1 MPFSCSPSIPNV
13 FDVVSERPWEI
24 AVPPFQVAPRT
35 YYVSGQRW
43 VGSYL
48 IDTGDGCILVDIAL
62 PSHPNQIEI
71 MDRAGSYTD
80 EAQPYLDAG
89 VWAEFLAERVRQV
102 REAMGPKGSHR

>member
-1 MPFSCSPSIPNV
+1 MHGGVGVNTMNDEYYASSAYLTPALR
-13 FDVVSERPWEI
+13 ERFVED
-24 AVPPFQVAPRT
+24 AGRLARMH
-35 YYVSGQRW
+35 
-43 VGSYL
+43 
-48 IDTGDGCILVDIAL
+48 VDIAL

-102 REAMGPKGSHR
+102 REAMGSQVSRR